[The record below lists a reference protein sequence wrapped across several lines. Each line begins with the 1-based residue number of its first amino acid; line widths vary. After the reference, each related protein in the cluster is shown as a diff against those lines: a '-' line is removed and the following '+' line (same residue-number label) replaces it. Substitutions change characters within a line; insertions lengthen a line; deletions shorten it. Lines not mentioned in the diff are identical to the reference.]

1 MNVAFRS
8 TLTALV
14 CVCAMVAPAL
24 AQKVAYE
31 KYTLPNGLTVILH
44 EDRALPRVTIN
55 LWYYVGAK
63 EEPPRR
69 SGFAHLFEHL
79 MFMGTQRVPGSG
91 FDDRM
96 EAGGGANNASTS
108 LDRTNYYSWGP
119 SEMLPTLLYLD
130 ADRMEDFGRFMTQ
143 EKLDLQRDVV
153 RNEIRQNVE
162 NTPYGRADDSP
173 ERLMFPLNH
182 PYYKGV
188 YGTHEDLEAAT
199 VNDVRDFFANFYV
212 PNNCS
217 LVVAGDFDPT
227 KIKPL
232 INDLFGTIPAG
243 PKPNR
248 RDPAEYPMPTLGKVA
263 RTTMF
268 DQVEQPRV
276 SVMYHSPAQFAEGD
290 AEMDLVASM
299 LAGGKSSRLYKRL
312 VLEDKLAVDVM
323 AYQAS
328 ATLSSLF
335 HIQVYAIPGVDL
347 AKLEK
352 AVDEEIE
359 KLRANGPT
367 SDELAQYQSQ
377 TELAFLSRLNSLA
390 MKADAMNQYQYAFNE
405 PDSFKRDLD
414 RYRNANVAGV
424 RTWAKKILTPDS
436 RGIVQVL
443 PLSADG
449 RDPSPRDAT
458 PANDQTP
465 KFELA
470 KPEEFTLSSGV
481 PVKLWTRTDLPM
493 ASMLLTFHAGGRK
506 ASGAITPTD
515 KAGAGTLL
523 AQMLEE
529 GTGDMDGVAFAQ
541 AIESAG
547 ASFGAAAE
555 PESFSVSLT
564 GIRRNLDK
572 ALDLAARAIRSPRMN
587 SDDFARVKG
596 LHLEELAQQDAH
608 PQAVSSRVALRAFF
622 GNTNPYALSAGGSPE
637 SVGALTLDDVKA
649 LHAGLLVP
657 ANAAIYI
664 AGDLTRADAQA
675 MLDKAFGGG
684 GAGWTSSG
692 GPALKPTPIPDTPS
706 PASPRIVVVH
716 RPEAVQTMITYIMPG
731 PRATDPSRVT
741 LETLNTIL
749 GGSFTSR
756 LNRNLREEKGYT
768 YGARSRYMMEAST
781 GAFFAGSAVKAE
793 TTGEAVIEF
802 YKEFDRLR
810 SGDISDE
817 ETGKGTR
824 SLRSDTIES
833 LASLSSVVSQAASLD
848 SVGLSFRGLT
858 EDLDQMGELTT
869 ADLNAAA
876 KAAVP
881 LDQSVLVLVGD
892 RATIAAGLEKVAK
905 SGRNLPKVEEVDNWG
920 VPVK

>member
-1 MNVAFRS
+1 MNVACRS
-8 TLTALV
+8 ALTALV
-14 CVCAMVAPAL
+14 CVCAMVAPAF

-44 EDRALPRVTIN
+44 EDHALPRVTIN

-63 EEPPRR
+63 EEPARR

-79 MFMGTQRVPGSG
+79 MFMGTNRVPGSG

-108 LDRTNYYSWGP
+108 LDRTNYFSWGP
-119 SEMLPTLLYLD
+119 SELLPTLLYLD
-130 ADRMEDFGRFMTQ
+130 ADRMEDLGRFMTQ

-173 ERLMFPLNH
+173 ERVMFPPSH

-217 LVVAGDFDPT
+217 LVVAGDFDPA
-227 KIKPL
+227 KLKPL

-276 SVMYHSPAQFAEGD
+276 SVMYHSPAQFADGD
-290 AEMDLVASM
+290 AEMDLIASM

-312 VLEDKLAVDVM
+312 VLEDKLAVDV
-323 AYQAS
+323 AAFQAS

-347 AKLEK
+347 AKVET

-359 KLRANGPT
+359 KLRSSGPT

-414 RYRNANVAGV
+414 RYRNATVAGV
-424 RTWAKKILTPDS
+424 REWAKKILTPDS

-443 PLSADG
+443 PLSAEG
-449 RDPSPRDAT
+449 REPSARDTA
-458 PANDQTP
+458 PSNDQTP
-465 KFELA
+465 MFELA
-470 KPEEFTLSSGV
+470 KPEEFTLSNGV
-481 PVKLWTRTDLPM
+481 PVKLWSRTDLPM
-493 ASMLLTFHAGGRK
+493 ASMLLTFHAGGHK
-506 ASGAITPTD
+506 ANGAITPLD
-515 KAGAGTLL
+515 KAGTASLL
-523 AQMLEE
+523 ADMLEE

-547 ASFGAAAE
+547 ASFGAGAE
-555 PESFSVSLT
+555 QESFTVSLT
-564 GIRRNLDK
+564 GIRRNLDR
-572 ALDLAARAIRSPRMN
+572 ALGLAAGAIRSPRMN
-587 SDDFARVKG
+587 AEDFARVKG
-596 LHLEELAQQDAH
+596 LHLEELAQQDAN
-608 PQAVSSRVALRAFF
+608 PQAVSARVASRAFF
-622 GNTNPYALSAGGSPE
+622 GNANPYAVSAAGTPE
-637 SVGALTLDDVKA
+637 SVGTLTLDDLKT
-649 LHAGLLVP
+649 LHAGLFAP
-657 ANAAIYI
+657 ANATIYV
-664 AGDLTRADAQA
+664 AGDLSRADAQA
-675 MLDKAFGGG
+675 MLEKAF
-684 GAGWTSSG
+684 AGWSNDRASA
-692 GPALKPTPIPDTPS
+692 ALKPTPIPDTPS

-716 RPEAVQTMITYIMPG
+716 RPEAVQTVIRYIMPG
-731 PRATDPSRVT
+731 PRASDPSRVT
-741 LETLNTIL
+741 LEALNTIL

-756 LNRNLREEKGYT
+756 LNRNLREEKGFT
-768 YGARSRYMMEAST
+768 YGARSGFRMEATT
-781 GAFFAGSAVKAE
+781 GSFSASSSVKAE
-793 TTGEAVIEF
+793 VTGEALIEF

-848 SVGLSFRGLT
+848 SVGLSFTGLT
-858 EDLDQMGELTT
+858 ADLEEMGKLTT

-881 LDQSVLVLVGD
+881 LDQSILVLVGD
-892 RATIAAGLEKVAK
+892 RAIIAAGLEKVAK

-920 VPVK
+920 QPMK